1 MIEVYTDGSIRK
13 NPGGPGGWGFVV
25 VRDGVASEQVAG
37 GSPSTTNNIMEMTA
51 VIEAILFLK
60 DELRFTIV
68 SDSQYVVK
76 GVNEYMWSW
85 CAKGWPERVKNREL
99 WQFMH
104 SIFEREFMSI
114 EWVRGHAGNAH
125 NEIADYLAGQE
136 MRRYYSE

>member
-1 MIEVYTDGSIRK
+1 MIEVYTDGSIRV

-25 VRDGVASEQVAG
+25 VRDGDAKEQVSG

-60 DELRFTIV
+60 DEPKFTIV

-76 GVNEYMWSW
+76 GVNQYMHGWA
-85 CAKGWPERVKNREL
+85 AKRWPIKVKNREL
-99 WQFMH
+99 WQRMH
-104 SIFEREFMSI
+104 ELFDSERMAI
-114 EWVRGHAGNAH
+114 EWCRGHNGNAF

-136 MRRYYSE
+136 MRRYYGE